1 MEDMQIIKIINNN
14 VICALNER
22 HQERILAG
30 KGVGFQKKP
39 GDTVDMEKVEK
50 EYILKSRT
58 VISKLNSL
66 FTSCRRNI
74 WKSASALL
82 LVHKKSWE
90 KN

>member
-1 MEDMQIIKIINNN
+1 MQIIKIINNN

-30 KGVGFQKKP
+30 KGVEFQKKP

-66 FTSCRRNI
+66 LAQLPPEYMEICQLI
-74 WKSASALL
+74 VACA
-82 LVHKKSWE
+82 
-90 KN
+90 